1 MLNQIECVDVL
12 QLDHSVRNTYEL
24 CTDSLHLQNT
34 LCFVHNMCV
43 VTVLMVQLF
52 TMGEAYG
59 LCLGEGSEG
68 VPASHMEGRGGSSEF
83 ACVRACVWCVCVCV
97 CASVCV
103 KSTYSRG

>member
-1 MLNQIECVDVL
+1 M
-12 QLDHSVRNTYEL
+12 YEL

-43 VTVLMVQLF
+43 ITVLMVQLF
-52 TMGEAYG
+52 TMGEACG

-68 VPASHMEGRGGSSEF
+68 VPASHMEGRGGSSE
-83 ACVRACVWCVCVCV
+83 CVCVCVCV
-97 CASVCV
+97 CASVCA